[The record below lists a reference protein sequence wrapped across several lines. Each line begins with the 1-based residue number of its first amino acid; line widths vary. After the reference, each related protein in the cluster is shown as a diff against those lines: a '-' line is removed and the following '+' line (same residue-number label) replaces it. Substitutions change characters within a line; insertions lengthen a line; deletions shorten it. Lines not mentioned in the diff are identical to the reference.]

1 MIHSTYHGLV
11 NRLVLAVVLVATC
24 GHVDAHDPN
33 ATITWNREISR
44 IVHDRCASCH
54 REGGTS
60 FSLMTY
66 KQVQPRAAAVKDA
79 VLSRRMPP
87 WGGVKGF
94 GSFRNDEGLSQE
106 QISLITEW
114 VETGA
119 LRGNNPNALPPLPT
133 FGERPDVVEP
143 KDGIPVTG
151 EYTLPRA
158 FVLDGL
164 FPDQVRAGS
173 SMQITAAFPDGRI
186 EPLLWLY
193 EYRNSYR
200 HPFLFRKTL
209 EMPAGTAIRGVP
221 RGARIVLLPPQP
233 N

>member
-1 MIHSTYHGLV
+1 MTVSDGFGRLQFHANDVRMRSAGNQVHRMIHSTYHGLV

-44 IVHDRCASCH
+44 IVYDRCASCH

-87 WGGVKGF
+87 WGAVKGF

-106 QISLITEW
+106 QISLIT
-114 VETGA
+114 
-119 LRGNNPNALPPLPT
+119 
-133 FGERPDVVEP
+133 
-143 KDGIPVTG
+143 
-151 EYTLPRA
+151 
-158 FVLDGL
+158 
-164 FPDQVRAGS
+164 
-173 SMQITAAFPDGRI
+173 
-186 EPLLWLY
+186 
-193 EYRNSYR
+193 YR

-233 N
+233 K